1 MTPQRVQLSRKK
13 GWRMPPDTISVARPG
28 RWGNPFSVLPELP
41 PGALA
46 GPYVAMPDVGAAV
59 AAYRRWLQDDPDG
72 RRVAQEAKLALRG
85 RHLACWCRPG
95 SPCHAEVLLELVNAD
110 GPPGAASPS

>member
-28 RWGNPFSVLPELP
+28 RWGNPFSVLPALP
-41 PGALA
+41 QGALA
-46 GPYVAMPDVGAAV
+46 GRYVAMPDVDAAV

-72 RRVAQEAKLALRG
+72 RRVAQEAKIALRG
-85 RHLACWCRPG
+85 HHLACWCRLD
-95 SPCHAEVLLELVNAD
+95 SPCHAQVLLELVND
-110 GPPGAASPS
+110 